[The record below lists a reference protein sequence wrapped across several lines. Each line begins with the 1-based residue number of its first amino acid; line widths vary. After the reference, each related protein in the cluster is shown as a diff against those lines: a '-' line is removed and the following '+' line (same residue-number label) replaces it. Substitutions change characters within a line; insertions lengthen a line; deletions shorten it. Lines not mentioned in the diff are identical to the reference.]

1 MPQRVVSLESQG
13 SDTAQTIREAF
24 AVLRSE
30 MKIPSTFPPEVEA
43 EADVIVTR
51 VTGAGPRQ
59 VWPDHST
66 EFLNIDFITIDPEGS
81 MDLDQA
87 VHLSTDGD
95 GYVVHYAIA
104 DVAAFVE
111 PGGAID
117 AEARVRGTTL
127 YAPDGRTPLHP
138 PALSEGSA
146 SLLPNVERPA
156 AVWTI
161 GLEANGKI
169 RSIDVSRG
177 LVRSR
182 ARFSYVRAQ
191 EILDDLVA
199 QGVLADG
206 ALVGALVG
214 LTVGDPEEA
223 VGLSTIALL
232 GVIGPLRL
240 TRERERGGVSLNVPE
255 QEVELTESGEFELS
269 FRVVLPVEDY
279 NAQISLLTGI
289 SAAQLMLKGK
299 IGVLRTLPPAD
310 PRDLKRLRRTAHALK
325 LNWPKAV
332 SYGEFLDTLDSAN
345 PRHAAFQHEA
355 TTLFRGADYLAF
367 ADASVAPEL
376 VEHEQPQAPGAQ
388 KISASVSAEIQGGAA
403 ASTNSGNNGKKA
415 RRLGTLAEAESDEG
429 KHNAIGAHYAH
440 VTAPLRR
447 LGDRFTT
454 EICLA
459 VSAGT
464 EVPQWVREALPTL
477 PSLLNESSRRGNS
490 YGRATT
496 DIVEAAILLHDIG
509 KEFEGVIVEADDRNA
524 SKGDV
529 MVSEPAVHGQVSA
542 SEALPLGEEVVVR
555 LVEADLTKRRIKF
568 ELVRVIPTQGAKSPD
583 ENSAPTQAG

>member
-1 MPQRVVSLESQG
+1 MPHRVLSLESQG
-13 SDTAQTIREAF
+13 SDTAQTIRDAF
-24 AVLRSE
+24 AVLRKE
-30 MKIPSTFPPEVEA
+30 MDIPLAFPPQVEA
-43 EADVIVTR
+43 EADVVITR
-51 VTGAGPRQ
+51 VTGAGPRE
-59 VWPDHST
+59 VWPDHSVET
-66 EFLNIDFITIDPEGS
+66 LDIDFITIDPEGS

-87 VHLSTDGD
+87 VHLSVDGD
-95 GYVVHYAIA
+95 GFLVRYAIA

-117 AEARVRGTTL
+117 AEARLRGTTL

-138 PALSEGSA
+138 PTLSEGAA

-156 AVWTI
+156 AVWSI

-169 RSIDVSRG
+169 RSIEVSRG

-191 EILDDLVA
+191 QLLDELAEKGSLADGKLVGSLDDLVA
-199 QGVLADG
+199 GEPD
-206 ALVGALVG
+206 
-214 LTVGDPEEA
+214 ER

-240 TRERERGGVSLNVPE
+240 IRERERGGVSLNVPE
-255 QEVELTESGEFELS
+255 QEVELTDTGEFELS
-269 FRVVLPVEDY
+269 FRVVLPVENF

-289 SAAQLMLKGK
+289 SAAQLMLRGK
-299 IGVLRTLPPAD
+299 IGLLRTLPPAD

-332 SYGEFLDTLDSAN
+332 GYGEFLDTLDSAN
-345 PRHAAFQHEA
+345 SRHAAFQHEA

-367 ADASVAPEL
+367 SDAPLPLKEGEAV
-376 VEHEQPQAPGAQ
+376 
-388 KISASVSAEIQGGAA
+388 
-403 ASTNSGNNGKKA
+403 
-415 RRLGTLAEAESDEG
+415 GTLADAESDKG

-459 VSAGT
+459 VSAGAD
-464 EVPQWVREALPTL
+464 VPLWVKEALPTL
-477 PSLLNESSRRGNS
+477 PALLNESTRRGNS

-496 DIVEAAILLHDIG
+496 DIVEAAVLASHIG
-509 KEFEGVIVEADDRNA
+509 QEFEGVIVELDDRN
-524 SKGDV
+524 SKKGDV
-529 MVSEPAVHGQVSA
+529 MIAEPAVHGQVSG
-542 SEALPLGEEVVVR
+542 ETELPLGEEVIVK

-568 ELVRVIPTQGAKSPD
+568 EFVREISLTQNLGAGEAKLEPHA
-583 ENSAPTQAG
+583 E